1 MRLYTA
7 APFRTY
13 ERVRRF
19 NADARAAG
27 HAVMHDWTLTEE
39 FGADGHPL
47 FGDGATLDM
56 AVKAERAEEDRLGV
70 ELADLVILLGDQGPS
85 FGACMEAGMA
95 VAYEKRL
102 FVVGPTHFTIFW
114 GLTNVT
120 VLPDENA
127 ARDALGMRALEER
140 RDVFVSPTAARHGL
154 GVPVEHTMLVRENES

>member
-47 FGDGATLDM
+47 F
-56 AVKAERAEEDRLGV
+56 
-70 ELADLVILLGDQGPS
+70 
-85 FGACMEAGMA
+85 
-95 VAYEKRL
+95 
-102 FVVGPTHFTIFW
+102 VGSIRTRRS
-114 GLTNVT
+114 
-120 VLPDENA
+120 A
-127 ARDALGMRALEER
+127 ARRWSVPLAPMMR
-140 RDVFVSPTAARHGL
+140 SRHGTSRTPRPCRSWWNGPVL
-154 GVPVEHTMLVRENES
+154 SVP